1 MMETMKKTARIVDT
15 DEELDV
21 RDMVVLRNYGAK
33 SYVLCIN
40 LNRPC
45 STVVP
50 DIFMVESDY
59 LTGPVQMY
67 RGGPRRLVS
76 YDNVQLEVLR

>member
-1 MMETMKKTARIVDT
+1 MMETMKKNARIVDT

-21 RDMVVLRNYGAK
+21 HYMVMLRNYGTK
-33 SYVLCIN
+33 SYVLGIS

-50 DIFMVESDY
+50 DIFMVESEY

-67 RGGPRRLVS
+67 RDGPRRLVS

>member
-1 MMETMKKTARIVDT
+1 METMKKTTRIVDT

-21 RDMVVLRNYGAK
+21 HDMVVLRNYGTK
-33 SYVLCIN
+33 SYALGIN

-50 DIFMVESDY
+50 YIFMVESDY
-59 LTGPVQMY
+59 LTGPVRMY
-67 RGGPRRLVS
+67 RGGPRKLVS
-76 YDNVQLEVLR
+76 YDSVELEVLR